1 METMTTSA
9 DAPVPDLPTADSTA
23 ALPAPPA
30 PAAALA
36 PTEGDAGAE
45 RLGYTLWAV
54 LRRDHAGTST
64 GPTEAGTD
72 ASVAELERLVDELA
86 AEGVVVRGF
95 YDVSALRADA
105 DLMIWLHGEVPE
117 AIQAGYRRLLRTGL
131 LTGLLPTWNAMGM
144 HRDAEFAKNHSP
156 AFMRGKEPEAWL
168 TVYPFVRS
176 YEWYLLPEPERR
188 QMLADHGKQGAAHR
202 AVLTNTVASFSL
214 GDYEWILA
222 LEAPE
227 LVQLVD
233 LMRDLRYTEAR
244 RHVREEVPF
253 YTGRRISPAQI
264 VEVLS

>member
-1 METMTTSA
+1 MSSSAQAPSVPESPETET
-9 DAPVPDLPTADSTA
+9 
-23 ALPAPPA
+23 
-30 PAAALA
+30 
-36 PTEGDAGAE
+36 
-45 RLGYTLWAV
+45 LGYTLWAV
-54 LRRDHAGTST
+54 LRRDLQN
-64 GPTEAGTD
+64 PFVPD
-72 ASVAELERLVDELA
+72 ADDVAEVDELVSTLA
-86 AEGVVVRGF
+86 DGGVVVRGF

-105 DLMIWLHGEVPE
+105 DLMIWLHGAVPE
-117 AIQAGYRRLLRTGL
+117 DIQSAYRALLRTTL
-131 LTGLLPTWNAMGM
+131 LGGLLPTWNAMGM
-144 HRDAEFAKNHSP
+144 HREAEFSRNHSP
-156 AFMRGKEPEAWL
+156 AFMRGKAPETWL

-176 YEWYLLPEPERR
+176 YEWYLLPEAERR
-188 QMLADHGKQGAAHR
+188 QMLADHGRQGAEHR

-253 YTGRRISPAQI
+253 YTGRRIAPAEI